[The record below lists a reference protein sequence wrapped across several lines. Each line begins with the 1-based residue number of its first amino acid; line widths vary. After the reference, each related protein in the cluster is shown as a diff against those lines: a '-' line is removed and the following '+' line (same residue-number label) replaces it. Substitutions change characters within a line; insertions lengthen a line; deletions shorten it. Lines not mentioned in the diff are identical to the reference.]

1 MKVYNTLTNKKEEF
15 VPLEEGKVK
24 MYVCGPTVYNYIHI
38 GNARPFIMFD
48 TLRRY
53 LEYQGYDVT
62 YVQNFTD
69 VDDKII
75 KRSHEEGISPE
86 EVAEKYIKNGHPMVR
101 IMYRLFFQDENTNKW
116 NELEDLPTRE
126 IEADELPP
134 FLQAKLKRAEQV
146 DITNE
151 MQQELKLTV

>member
-1 MKVYNTLTNKKEEF
+1 MI
-15 VPLEEGKVK
+15 PLIIAGIVGAGIGAVVALNWDEIKSWLSNIICKVK
-24 MYVCGPTVYNYIHI
+24 E
-38 GNARPFIMFD
+38 
-48 TLRRY
+48 LW
-53 LEYQGYDVT
+53 
-62 YVQNFTD
+62 QNT
-69 VDDKII
+69 
-75 KRSHEEGISPE
+75 SHMQKVASI
-86 EVAEKYIKNGHPMVR
+86 VAEKYIKNGHPMVR